1 MYSIYCVSQ
10 TIILPYYRAM
20 HKKEKNYKR
29 TNELFF
35 VFSDWTLVTSDQF
48 RKVLRKSLSRAKLDY
63 K

>member
-1 MYSIYCVSQ
+1 MHYFKY
-10 TIILPYYRAM
+10 M